1 MLMKTKISAKETD
14 KTARAAGKHVLPVRV
29 YYEDT
34 DAAGVVYYAN
44 YLGFAERGRTELLRE
59 LGANHHDLKA
69 NHNLL
74 FAVKKLVVD
83 YQSPARLDD
92 LIEVE
97 TEVTACGA
105 ATLDMRQIIR
115 HEGKPLAVM
124 AVTLVTISTEGKVLR
139 MPKEWRAVLRARCI

>member
-1 MLMKTKISAKETD
+1 MAHPISRQSPSSTEP
-14 KTARAAGKHVLPVRV
+14 HCLNCRV

-44 YLGFAERGRTELLRE
+44 YLRFAERGRTELLRQ
-59 LGANHHDLKA
+59 LGANHHDLKS

-74 FAVKKLVVD
+74 FAVKKLTVD
-83 YQSPARLDD
+83 YQAPARLDD
-92 LIEVE
+92 LLEIE

-124 AVTLVTISTEGKVLR
+124 TVTLVTISTEGKVLR
-139 MPKEWRAVLRARCI
+139 LPKEWRDVLRAQCI